1 MLKNLL
7 LLLFVVEF
15 ATQVAGECPNAC
27 SGHGTCTTYSMCD
40 CQRNYYGND
49 CSQQGCPYG
58 KAHVDTPKGDLN
70 GDSQVSNPDTTVIQ
84 NNNQYPHGTTEKY
97 PAMMNSDLQVL
108 QNTAHYYM
116 ECSNKGTCDTS
127 SGTCTCYDGYEGAA
141 CQRASC
147 PGYPQ
152 NTCSGHGVCRSIS
165 QLAWDSYQNVYE
177 LWDRDATMGCS
188 CDAGYSG
195 PDCSDRD
202 CDYGVDPQYFDDV
215 STEKLNAW
223 TFLLMTNRNTTS
235 ISSDYSN
242 LFENGATGGEQ
253 SGGTYAIRFTDH
265 HGEDWLTR
273 DLPANSDC
281 TTIVQALEDIPND
294 VIPKDTVYCKKHDF
308 FNIDMGE
315 IGKESGSWEDA
326 KYDSNYNGIAPHV
339 RLNLYKG
346 AFWEVYTDDLYG
358 EDQPNIVKYLT
369 DRIVSSYNSTTRA
382 GEARKISGIGFELIF
397 SGNPGS
403 LADPKIET
411 RTNGHQPTITASKD
425 NAGATN
431 TKLIT
436 KVFSDGDLAND
447 NDFFGDHC
455 DGVTVKIDTTN
466 NRLDTT
472 SITNDE
478 LKRLKACLGDAN
490 GIDSDNTEVYNWDYG
505 TNEYPH
511 LIKLVRTVSSYQDGG
526 SIVPIL
532 YTGGNFEMLIPFA
545 PKDGLTT
552 DEYEVFTTKGT
563 LRRVTNDAHVL
574 ASFGSDTLY
583 SYNPDRYD
591 KATSKYVDSTKANTE
606 DFDGDVS
613 CEGNEN
619 EVDACVSPGSYVT
632 YFAPGTPAAN
642 TPHLNLYEVG
652 SIAKKQIHY
661 YNRDIIDSYAT
672 GTSDGS
678 YDNGYDILVNQVKL
692 KNGNNWG
699 IGGKDAYHGSA
710 DYFMYR
716 FTPHEDSTYQYV
728 AQCSNRGTCDTTTGT
743 CECFEGYTGETCSS
757 QSLVTC

>member
-1 MLKNLL
+1 
-7 LLLFVVEF
+7 
-15 ATQVAGECPNAC
+15 
-27 SGHGTCTTYSMCD
+27 MCD

-97 PAMMNSDLQVL
+97 PAMMNSDLQEL
-108 QNTAHYYM
+108 TNTAHYYM

-152 NTCSGHGVCRSIS
+152 NTCSGHGVCRTIS

-223 TFLLMTNRNTTS
+223 TFLIMTTRKTNPLS
-235 ISSDYSN
+235 AAGKYEE

-273 DLPANSDC
+273 DLPAYSTC
-281 TTIVQALEDIPND
+281 ATIVQALEDIPNG
-294 VIPKDTVYCKKHDF
+294 VIPKDSVYCKKYDF
-308 FNIDMGE
+308 FNIEEGE
-315 IGKESGSWEDA
+315 IGGKQWEDA

-339 RLNLYKG
+339 RHNLYH
-346 AFWEVYTDDLYG
+346 AVSWETWTDALYG
-358 EDQPNIVKYLT
+358 EDQPNIVKYLAT
-369 DRIVSSYNSTTRA
+369 EIASSYN
-382 GEARKISGIGFELIF
+382 ISRRITPTKVSGTGFELIF

-403 LADPKIET
+403 HADPKIET
-411 RTNGHQPTITASKD
+411 RTNGYQPTITASKD
-425 NAGATN
+425 GGNIA
-431 TKLIT
+431 KLVT

-447 NDFFGDHC
+447 DDFFGDHC
-455 DGVTVKIDTTN
+455 DGVTVKIDTAY

-472 SITNDE
+472 SITDDE
-478 LKRLKACLGDAN
+478 QKRLKACLGDAN
-490 GIDSDNTEVYNWDYG
+490 GKNDDNIEVYNWDYG
-505 TNEYPH
+505 SNTFPH

-526 SIVPIL
+526 SIVPIKWDN
-532 YTGGNFEMLIPFA
+532 TNNKFDMLIPFA
-545 PKDGLTT
+545 PKDGLIT

-563 LRRVTNDAHVL
+563 FQLVTDDAQVL
-574 ASFGSDTLY
+574 ASFGSNILY
-583 SYNPDRYD
+583 TYNPSRYKSD
-591 KATSKYVDSTKANTE
+591 SKYVDYSQTVYTSNY
-606 DFDGDVS
+606 DGDVS
-613 CEGNEN
+613 CEGIAVNPSQN
-619 EVDACVSPGSYVT
+619 TEVDACLSPGSWVT
-632 YFAPGTPAAN
+632 YFAPDSPAAN
-642 TPHLNLYEVG
+642 PPHLNLYEVG
-652 SIAKKQIHY
+652 SIGKKQIHF
-661 YNRDIIDSYAT
+661 YNRDVIS
-672 GTSDGS
+672 GTDLNDES

-699 IGGKDAYHGSA
+699 IGGKDNDHGNA
-710 DYFMYR
+710 DYFLYR

-728 AQCSNRGTCDTTTGT
+728 AQCSNRGTCDTTSGT
-743 CECFEGYTGETCSS
+743 CECFDGYTGETCSS

>member
-40 CQRNYYGND
+40 CFRNFYGND

-58 KAHVDTPKGDLN
+58 NAHVDTPKGDLN
-70 GDSQVSNPDTTVIQ
+70 GDTDVSNPSTTVIQ
-84 NNNQYPHGTTEKY
+84 NNNQYPQGTTEKY
-97 PAMMNSDLQVL
+97 PAMMDSDLNVQT
-108 QNTAHYYM
+108 NTAHYYM

-152 NTCSGHGVCRSIS
+152 NTCSGHGVCRTIS

-188 CDAGYSG
+188 CDAGYTG

-223 TFLLMTNRNTTS
+223 TFLIMTTRNTTQPVTG
-235 ISSDYSN
+235 DE

-265 HGEDWLTR
+265 SGEDWLTR

-281 TTIVQALEDIPND
+281 NTIVDALEHIPNG
-294 VIPKDTVYCKKHDF
+294 VIPKDSIYCKKFDF
-308 FNIDMGE
+308 FNIDQGE
-315 IGKESGSWEDA
+315 IGTGNTWEDA
-326 KYDSNYNGIAPHV
+326 KYDSNYNGIAPHHRYNV
-339 RLNLYKG
+339 YHAVN
-346 AFWEVYTDDLYG
+346 WETYTDPLFG
-358 EDQPNIVKYLT
+358 EDQPNIVKYISSEIL
-369 DRIVSSYNSTTRA
+369 SSYSAAARA
-382 GEARKISGIGFELIF
+382 GPNRLVSGFGFELIF
-397 SGNPGS
+397 SENSGTHR
-403 LADPKIET
+403 DPKIET
-411 RTNGHQPTITASKD
+411 RTNGYQPTITGSKD
-425 NAGATN
+425 NTGTTN

-466 NRLDTT
+466 NQLTG
-472 SITNDE
+472 ITPDE
-478 LKRLKACLGDAN
+478 EKRLKACLGDS
-490 GIDSDNTEVYNWDYG
+490 DPTTDNTEVYNWDYG
-505 TNEYPH
+505 SDEYPH

-526 SIVPIL
+526 SLVPIK
-532 YTGGNFEMLIPFA
+532 YSSSNFEMLIPFV
-545 PKDGLTT
+545 PKDGLDT

-563 LRRVTNDAHVL
+563 FQRVTNDAEVF
-574 ASFGSDTLY
+574 ANFGSDTLY
-583 SYNPDRYD
+583 TYNPDRYD
-591 KATSKYVDSTKANTE
+591 NVNSKYVRESNSVYTSTY
-606 DFDGDVS
+606 DGDVS
-613 CEGNEN
+613 CEGKNPDGN
-619 EVDACVSPGSYVT
+619 GNSEVDACVSPGSYVT
-632 YFAPGTPAAN
+632 YLAPGIPAAN
-642 TPHLNLYEVG
+642 APHLNLYEVG
-652 SIAKKQIHY
+652 SISKKQVHY
-661 YNRDIIDSYAT
+661 YNRDVLTHPILNDA
-672 GTSDGS
+672 S
-678 YDNGYDILVNQVKL
+678 YDNGYDILVNQIKL
-692 KNGNNWG
+692 KNNNNWG
-699 IGGKDAYHGSA
+699 IGGVRAAHNNA
-710 DYFMYR
+710 EYFLYR

-728 AQCSNRGTCDTTTGT
+728 AQCSNRGTCDKTSGT
-743 CECFEGYTGETCSS
+743 CECFDGYTGETCSS

>member
-70 GDSQVSNPDTTVIQ
+70 GDSEVSNPSTTVIQ

-97 PAMMNSDLQVL
+97 PNMINSDLQVL
-108 QNTAHYYM
+108 TNTAHYYM

-152 NTCSGHGVCRSIS
+152 NTCSGHGVCRTIS
-165 QLAWDSYQNVYE
+165 QLAWDSYQNTYE

-188 CDAGYSG
+188 CDPGYSG

-215 STEKLNAW
+215 STEKQNAW
-223 TFLLMTNRNTTS
+223 TFLLMTTRNETTLS
-235 ISSDYSN
+235 GANKYEE

-265 HGEDWLTR
+265 LGEDWLTR
-273 DLPANSDC
+273 DLPAYSTC
-281 TTIVQALEDIPND
+281 ATIVQALEDIPNG
-294 VIPKDTVYCKKHDF
+294 VIPKDSVYCKKFDF
-308 FNIDMGE
+308 FNIDQGE
-315 IGKESGSWEDA
+315 IGGAGRWEDA
-326 KYDSNYNGIAPHV
+326 KYDSSYNGIAPHV
-339 RLNLYKG
+339 RYNLYH
-346 AFWEVYTDDLYG
+346 AVTWETWTSVNYG
-358 EDQPNIVKYLT
+358 EDEPIIVKYLDT
-369 DRIVSSYNSTTRA
+369 NIASSYNDSVRT
-382 GEARKISGIGFELIF
+382 GPIKVSGTGFELIF

-403 LADPKIET
+403 LSDPKIET
-411 RTNGHQPTITASKD
+411 RTNGYQPTITASLD
-425 NAGATN
+425 NSGTTS
-431 TKLIT
+431 TKLVT

-472 SITNDE
+472 SITSDE
-478 LKRLKACLGDAN
+478 LKRLKACLGDAD
-490 GIDSDNTEVYNWDYG
+490 GDSTNNVEISNWDYG
-505 TNEYPH
+505 SVQYPH

-526 SIVPIL
+526 SIVPI
-532 YTGGNFEMLIPFA
+532 
-545 PKDGLTT
+545 K
-552 DEYEVFTTKGT
+552 
-563 LRRVTNDAHVL
+563 
-574 ASFGSDTLY
+574 
-583 SYNPDRYD
+583 
-591 KATSKYVDSTKANTE
+591 
-606 DFDGDVS
+606 
-613 CEGNEN
+613 
-619 EVDACVSPGSYVT
+619 
-632 YFAPGTPAAN
+632 
-642 TPHLNLYEVG
+642 
-652 SIAKKQIHY
+652 
-661 YNRDIIDSYAT
+661 
-672 GTSDGS
+672 
-678 YDNGYDILVNQVKL
+678 
-692 KNGNNWG
+692 
-699 IGGKDAYHGSA
+699 
-710 DYFMYR
+710 
-716 FTPHEDSTYQYV
+716 
-728 AQCSNRGTCDTTTGT
+728 
-743 CECFEGYTGETCSS
+743 
-757 QSLVTC
+757 